1 MQRLRYSRYFKAF
14 VILLDMILVSSV
26 FVIYYW
32 RNFEVKYDSETLEQ
46 NILSILLLCF
56 FWILLSGRTR
66 LYHIPRN
73 VTYTIYLERIL
84 IHVFFF
90 FIGVIMLGKVSNNDF
105 LKTERFYLAGI
116 LLLVVIPIKTFIYF
130 LLKYI
135 RSIGKNHRNVMF
147 IGESASSNILSD
159 IINQRKDY
167 GYRIYDYKENDYDL
181 PKIIEFWKENG
192 IHTIFLPSEHSL
204 EKTFEDDLFRQ
215 AELNK
220 VKISLVPNI
229 IQNQFFEYEFNYI
242 ETVPILSQAK
252 YPLDFFTNSSIK
264 RLFDIIFSTIILVFV
279 CSWLFPIIILL
290 IKLDGSKGSP
300 FFIQKRY
307 GFHDEVFD
315 CLKFRT
321 MKINEKS
328 SEKTTDYNDERI
340 TKIGKFLRKTSL
352 DEMPQFMNVLKGNMS
367 VVGPRPHMLLVDDF
381 YKPKIS
387 RYSLRSMV
395 KPGITGLA
403 QVSGLRG
410 DEGDMNI
417 GMKKRVLADSFY
429 VRNWSFSMDIV
440 IILKTVFLIVVGD
453 KKAR

>member
-1 MQRLRYSRYFKAF
+1 MQRLRYSRYFKTF
-14 VILLDMILVSSV
+14 VILLDMILVAAV
-26 FVIYYW
+26 FCLYYF

-46 NILSILLLCF
+46 NLLSILLLCF

-73 VTYTIYLERIL
+73 VTYTIFLERIL

-90 FIGVIMLGKVSNNDF
+90 FIGVIMLAKVSTNDF

-116 LLLVVIPIKTFIYF
+116 LLLVVIPIKSFIYF

-135 RSIGKNHRNVMF
+135 RSIGINHRNVMF
-147 IGESASSNILSD
+147 IGESASSGILKD

-167 GYRIYDYKENDYDL
+167 GYRIYDYPANDYDL
-181 PKIIEFWKENG
+181 TNIIKFWKDNG
-192 IHTIFLPSEHSL
+192 IHTIFLPSEHCM
-204 EKTFEDDLFRQ
+204 EKTFENELFHQ

-252 YPLDFFTNSSIK
+252 YPLDFFTNLTIK
-264 RLFDIIFSTIILVFV
+264 RGFDILFSMFILIGI

-290 IKLDGSKGSP
+290 LKLDDPKGRI
-300 FFIQKRY
+300 FFVQKRY
-307 GFHDEVFD
+307 GFHDEVFN

-321 MKINEKS
+321 MKS
-328 SEKTTDYNDERI
+328 DTDAAEKTTDIDDARI
-340 TKIGKFLRKTSL
+340 TAIGKFLRKTSM
-352 DEMPQFMNVLKGNMS
+352 DELPQFINVLKGDMT

-381 YKPKIS
+381 YKPRIS

-410 DEGDMNI
+410 DEGDMNL
-417 GMKKRVLADSFY
+417 GMKKRILADSFY
-429 VRNWSFSMDIV
+429 VKNWSFSMDIV
-440 IILKTVFLIVVGD
+440 IILKTIFLIIVGD
-453 KKAR
+453 KNAR

>member
-1 MQRLRYSRYFKAF
+1 MQRLRYSRYFKTF
-14 VILLDMILVSSV
+14 VILLDMILVAAV
-26 FVIYYW
+26 FCFHYF
-32 RNFEVKYDSETLEQ
+32 RNFEVKYDSETMEQ
-46 NILSILLLCF
+46 NLLSIVLLCF
-56 FWILLSGRTR
+56 FWLLLSGRTK

-73 VTYTIYLERIL
+73 VTYTIFLERIL

-90 FIGVIMLGKVSNNDF
+90 FLGVVLMGKVSNNDF

-116 LLLVVIPIKTFIYF
+116 LLLLVIPIKSFIF
-130 LLKYI
+130 FFLKYL
-135 RSIGKNHRNVMF
+135 RSKGINHRNIMF
-147 IGESASSNILSD
+147 IGESASSDILRD
-159 IINQRKDY
+159 IIRQRKDY
-167 GYRIYDYKENDYDL
+167 GFKIYDYSSDYTDFA
-181 PKIIEFWKENG
+181 KIIKFWKDNG
-192 IHTIFLPSEHSL
+192 IHTIFLPSEHCL
-204 EKTFEDDLFRQ
+204 EKSFENILFKQ

-220 VKISLVPNI
+220 VRISLVPNI
-229 IQNQFFEYEFNYI
+229 IQNDFFEYEFNYI

-252 YPLDFFTNSSIK
+252 YPLDFFTNLTTK
-264 RLFDIIFSTIILVFV
+264 RIFDIAFSTVVLVGI

-290 IKLDGSKGSP
+290 IKLNDARGAV

-307 GFHDEVFD
+307 GYHDEVFN

-321 MKINEKS
+321 MK
-328 SEKTTDYNDERI
+328 SENNKFDKTTAVDDDRI

-352 DEMPQFMNVLKGNMS
+352 DELPQFINVLMGTMS
-367 VVGPRPHMLLVDDF
+367 IVGPRPHMLLVDDF

-417 GMKKRVLADSFY
+417 GMKKRILADSFY

-440 IILKTVFLIVVGD
+440 IILKTVFLLIVGD
-453 KKAR
+453 KNAR

>member
-1 MQRLRYSRYFKAF
+1 MQRLRYSRYFKTF
-14 VILLDMILVSSV
+14 VILLDMILVSMV
-26 FVIYYW
+26 FCFYYF

-46 NILSILLLCF
+46 NLLSILLLCF

-90 FIGVIMLGKVSNNDF
+90 FIGVILLAKVSNNDF

-116 LLLVVIPIKTFIYF
+116 LLLVVIPIKSFIYF

-135 RSIGKNHRNVMF
+135 RSIGINHRNIMF
-147 IGESASSNILSD
+147 IGENASSDILAEL
-159 IINQRKDY
+159 INQRKDY
-167 GYRIYDYKENDYDL
+167 GYKVYDYPSEHYNIND
-181 PKIIEFWKENG
+181 IVMFWKDHG
-192 IHTIFLPSEHSL
+192 IHTIFLPSEHCL
-204 EKTFEDDLFRQ
+204 EKSFENALFRQ

-229 IQNQFFEYEFNYI
+229 IQNDFFEYEFSYI
-242 ETVPILSQAK
+242 ETIPILSQAK
-252 YPLDFFTNSSIK
+252 YPLDFFTNLTIK
-264 RLFDIIFSTIILVFV
+264 RIFDLLFSVIVLIGI
-279 CSWLFPIIILL
+279 CSWLFPVIMLL
-290 IKLDGSKGSP
+290 IKLDDAKGSV

-307 GFHDEVFD
+307 GYHDEVFD

-321 MKINEKS
+321 MKS
-328 SEKTTDYNDERI
+328 SGNASDKTTDANDDRI
-340 TKIGKFLRKTSL
+340 TKIGKFLRKTSM
-352 DEMPQFMNVLKGNMS
+352 DELPQFINVLMGDMT

-410 DEGDMNI
+410 DEGDMDI
-417 GMKKRVLADSFY
+417 GMKKRILADSFY
-429 VRNWSFSMDIV
+429 VKNWSFSMDIV
-440 IILKTVFLIVVGD
+440 IILKTIFLIIVGD
-453 KKAR
+453 KNAR

>member
-1 MQRLRYSRYFKAF
+1 MQRLRYSRYFKTF

-32 RNFEVKYDSETLEQ
+32 RNFEVKYDSETMEQ
-46 NILSILLLCF
+46 NLLSIILLCF
-56 FWILLSGRTR
+56 FWLLLSGRTR

-73 VTYTIYLERIL
+73 VTYTIFLERIL

-90 FIGVIMLGKVSNNDF
+90 FLGVVMLGKVSMNDF

-116 LLLVVIPIKTFIYF
+116 LLLVVIPIKSFIFF
-130 LLKYI
+130 LLKYL
-135 RSIGKNHRNVMF
+135 RSKGINHRNIMF
-147 IGESASSNILSD
+147 IGESASSDILRD
-159 IINQRKDY
+159 IIRQRKDY
-167 GYRIYDYKENDYDL
+167 GFKIYDYNDN
-181 PKIIEFWKENG
+181 PSQIEHLIKFWKDHG
-192 IHTIFLPSEHSL
+192 IHTIFLPSEYCL
-204 EKTFEDDLFRQ
+204 EKSFENMLFKQ

-229 IQNQFFEYEFNYI
+229 IQNDFFEYEFNYI

-252 YPLDFFTNSSIK
+252 YPLDFFTNLTIK
-264 RLFDIIFSTIILVFV
+264 RLFDLIFAIIVLVGI

-290 IKLDGSKGSP
+290 IKLNESKGP
-300 FFIQKRY
+300 IFFVQKRY
-307 GFHDEVFD
+307 GYHDEVFD

-321 MKINEKS
+321 MKSENNKS
-328 SEKTTDYNDERI
+328 DKTTSVDDDRI
-340 TKIGKFLRKTSL
+340 TSIGKFLRKTSL
-352 DEMPQFMNVLKGNMS
+352 DELPQFINVLIGNMS
-367 VVGPRPHMLLVDDF
+367 IVGPRPHMLLVDDF

-417 GMKKRVLADSFY
+417 GMKKRILADSFY
-429 VRNWSFSMDIV
+429 VKNWSFSMDIV
-440 IILKTVFLIVVGD
+440 IILKTVLLLIIGD
-453 KKAR
+453 KNAR

>member
-1 MQRLRYSRYFKAF
+1 MQRLRYSRYFKTF
-14 VILLDMILVSSV
+14 VILLDMILVAAV
-26 FVIYYW
+26 FCFYYF

-46 NILSILLLCF
+46 NLLSILLLCF
-56 FWILLSGRTR
+56 FWLLLSGRTR

-73 VTYTIYLERIL
+73 VTYTIFLERIF

-90 FIGVIMLGKVSNNDF
+90 FLGVVLLAKVSNNDF

-116 LLLVVIPIKTFIYF
+116 LLLVVIPIKSFIYF

-135 RSIGKNHRNVMF
+135 RSIGINHRNVMF
-147 IGESASSNILSD
+147 MGENASSDILEE
-159 IINQRKDY
+159 IIHQRKDY
-167 GYRIYDYKENDYDL
+167 GYRIYDYPENDYDIT
-181 PKIIEFWKENG
+181 KIINFWKDNG
-192 IHTIFLPSEHSL
+192 IHTIFLPSEHCL
-204 EKTFEDDLFRQ
+204 EKSFENELFHQ
-215 AELNK
+215 AEINK

-229 IQNQFFEYEFNYI
+229 IQNDFFEYEFNYI

-252 YPLDFFTNSSIK
+252 YPLDFFTNLTIK
-264 RLFDIIFSTIILVFV
+264 RLFDILFSLIILLGI

-290 IKLDGSKGSP
+290 IKLDNAKGSI

-307 GFHDEVFD
+307 GYHDEVFD

-321 MKINEKS
+321 MKSNGNL
-328 SEKTTDYNDERI
+328 SEKTTDINDDRI
-340 TKIGKFLRKTSL
+340 TPIGKFLRKTSL
-352 DEMPQFMNVLKGNMS
+352 DELPQFINVLLGDMT

-381 YKPKIS
+381 YKPKIR

-417 GMKKRVLADSFY
+417 GMKKRILADSFY
-429 VRNWSFSMDIV
+429 VKNWSFSMDIV
-440 IILKTVFLIVVGD
+440 IILKTIFLIIVGD
-453 KKAR
+453 KNAR

>member
-32 RNFEVKYDSETLEQ
+32 RNFEVKYDSDSLEQ
-46 NILSILLLCF
+46 NILSILVLCF
-56 FWILLSGRTR
+56 FWLLLSGRTR

-73 VTYTIYLERIL
+73 VTYTIYLERIFV
-84 IHVFFF
+84 HVFFF
-90 FIGVIMLGKVSNNDF
+90 FIGVVMLGKVSQNDF

-116 LLLVVIPIKTFIYF
+116 LLLVVIPIKSFIYF

-135 RSIGKNHRNVMF
+135 RSKGINHRNVMF
-147 IGESASSNILSD
+147 IEEGTSSNVLRD

-167 GYRIYDYKENDYDL
+167 GYRIYDYPQGNYDL
-181 PKIIEFWKENG
+181 SNMVEFWKDNG
-192 IHTIFLPSEHSL
+192 IHTIFLPSEHCL
-204 EKTFEDDLFRQ
+204 DKQFENDLFRQ

-242 ETVPILSQAK
+242 ETVPVLSQAK
-252 YPLDFFTNSSIK
+252 YPLDFFTNASVK
-264 RLFDIIFSTIILVFV
+264 RLFDILFSSIVLIGI
-279 CSWLFPIIILL
+279 CSWLFPLIILL
-290 IKLDGSKGSP
+290 IKMDGSKGSA

-307 GFHDEVFD
+307 GYHDEVFN

-321 MKINEKS
+321 MR
-328 SEKTTDYNDERI
+328 SEDNKAQSTTAVDDKRI
-340 TKIGKFLRKTSL
+340 TKVGKFLRKTSL
-352 DEMPQFMNVLKGNMS
+352 DEMPQFINVLMGDMT

-417 GMKKRVLADSFY
+417 GMKKRILADSFY

-440 IILKTVFLIVVGD
+440 IILKTMFLVIIGD
-453 KKAR
+453 KNAR

>member
-1 MQRLRYSRYFKAF
+1 MQRLRYSRYFKIF

-32 RNFEVKYDSETLEQ
+32 RNFEVKYDTESLEQ
-46 NILSILLLCF
+46 NILSVLLLCF
-56 FWILLSGRTR
+56 FWLLLSGRTR

-90 FIGVIMLGKVSNNDF
+90 FIGVVMLGKVSNNDF

-130 LLKYI
+130 LLKYL
-135 RSIGKNHRNVMF
+135 RSIGINHRNVMF
-147 IGESASSNILSD
+147 IGESVSSGVLKG

-167 GYRIYDYKENDYDL
+167 GYKIYDYPADNYNISTIVK
-181 PKIIEFWKENG
+181 FWKDEG
-192 IHTIFLPSEHSL
+192 IHSLFLPSEHFL
-204 EKTFEDDLFRQ
+204 EKDFENELFHQ

-229 IQNQFFEYEFNYI
+229 IQNHFFEYEFNYI

-252 YPLDFFTNSSIK
+252 YPLDFFTNVTIK
-264 RLFDIIFSTIILVFV
+264 RVFDILFSSVILIGI

-290 IKLDGSKGSP
+290 IKLNDSKGAV

-307 GFHDEVFD
+307 GYHDEVFN

-321 MKINEKS
+321 MKSNDS
-328 SEKTTDYNDERI
+328 VSEKTTDVDDIRI
-340 TKIGKFLRKTSL
+340 TTIGKILRKTSM
-352 DEMPQFMNVLKGNMS
+352 DELPQFINVLKGNMS

-417 GMKKRVLADSFY
+417 GMKKRILADSFY

-440 IILKTVFLIVVGD
+440 IIIKTVFLIIIGD
-453 KKAR
+453 KNAR

>member
-1 MQRLRYSRYFKAF
+1 MQRLRYSRYFKTF

-26 FVIYYW
+26 FMIFYL
-32 RNFEVKYDSETLEQ
+32 RNFEVKYDSESVEQ
-46 NILSILLLCF
+46 NVLSILLLCF
-56 FWILLSGRTR
+56 LWLLLSGRTR

-90 FIGVIMLGKVSNNDF
+90 FLGVVLLGKVSINDF

-116 LLLVVIPIKTFIYF
+116 LMLVVIPIKSIIFF

-135 RSIGKNHRNVMF
+135 RSKGINHRNVMF
-147 IGESASSNILSD
+147 IEEGVSSNILRD

-167 GYRIYDYKENDYDL
+167 GYKIYDYPQVNYDL
-181 PKIIEFWKENG
+181 SNLIDFWKDNG
-192 IHTIFLPSEHSL
+192 IHTIFLPSEHRL
-204 EKTFEDDLFRQ
+204 EKKFENDLFCQ

-229 IQNQFFEYEFNYI
+229 IQNEFFEYEFNYI
-242 ETVPILSQAK
+242 ETVPVLSQAK
-252 YPLDFFTNSSIK
+252 YPLDFFTNAAIK
-264 RLFDIIFSTIILVFV
+264 RLFDLVFSLIVLIGV

-290 IKLDGSKGSP
+290 IKIDGSKGSV

-307 GFHDEVFD
+307 GYHDEVFD

-321 MKINEKS
+321 MR
-328 SEKTTDYNDERI
+328 SENNASNCTTAVNDDRI

-352 DEMPQFMNVLKGNMS
+352 DEMPQFINVLRGEMT

-381 YKPKIS
+381 YKPRIS
-387 RYSLRSMV
+387 RYSVRSMV

-410 DEGDMNI
+410 DEGDMKI
-417 GMKKRVLADSFY
+417 GMKKRILADSFY
-429 VRNWSFSMDIV
+429 VKNWSFSMDIV
-440 IILKTVFLIVVGD
+440 IILKTVFLILTGD

>member
-1 MQRLRYSRYFKAF
+1 MQRLRYSRYFKTF

-26 FVIYYW
+26 FMIFYL
-32 RNFEVKYDSETLEQ
+32 RNFEVKYDSESVEQ
-46 NILSILLLCF
+46 NVLSILLLCF
-56 FWILLSGRTR
+56 LWLLLSGRTR

-90 FIGVIMLGKVSNNDF
+90 FLGVVLLGKVSINDF

-116 LLLVVIPIKTFIYF
+116 LMLVVIPIKSIIFF

-135 RSIGKNHRNVMF
+135 RSKGINHRNVMF
-147 IGESASSNILSD
+147 IEEGVSSNILRD

-167 GYRIYDYKENDYDL
+167 GYKIYDYPQGNYDL
-181 PKIIEFWKENG
+181 SNLIDFWKDNG
-192 IHTIFLPSEHSL
+192 IHTIFLPSEHRL
-204 EKTFEDDLFRQ
+204 EKKFENDLFCQ

-229 IQNQFFEYEFNYI
+229 IQNEFFEYEFNYI
-242 ETVPILSQAK
+242 ETVPVLSQAK
-252 YPLDFFTNSSIK
+252 YPLDFFTNAAIK
-264 RLFDIIFSTIILVFV
+264 RLFDLVFSLIV
-279 CSWLFPIIILL
+279 LIGICSWLFPIIILL
-290 IKLDGSKGSP
+290 IKIDGSKGSV

-307 GFHDEVFD
+307 GYHDEVFD

-321 MKINEKS
+321 MR
-328 SEKTTDYNDERI
+328 SENNASNCTTAVNDDRI

-352 DEMPQFMNVLKGNMS
+352 DEMPQFINVLSGEMTI
-367 VVGPRPHMLLVDDF
+367 VGPRPHMLLVDDF
-381 YKPKIS
+381 YKPRIS
-387 RYSLRSMV
+387 RYSVRSMV

-410 DEGDMNI
+410 DEGDMKI
-417 GMKKRVLADSFY
+417 GMKKRILADSFY
-429 VRNWSFSMDIV
+429 VKNWSFSMDIV
-440 IILKTVFLIVVGD
+440 IILKTVFLILTGD

>member
-1 MQRLRYSRYFKAF
+1 MQRLRYSRYFKTF
-14 VILLDMILVSSV
+14 VILLDMILVS
-26 FVIYYW
+26 VIFCFYYFK
-32 RNFEVKYDSETLEQ
+32 NFEVKYDSETLEQ
-46 NILSILLLCF
+46 NILSVLLLCF

-90 FIGVIMLGKVSNNDF
+90 FIGVILLAKVSNNDF

-135 RSIGKNHRNVMF
+135 RSIGINHRNVMF
-147 IGESASSNILSD
+147 LGENASSDILEE
-159 IINQRKDY
+159 IIHQRKDY
-167 GYRIYDYKENDYDL
+167 GYKIYDYPPDHYDIDGIV
-181 PKIIEFWKENG
+181 KFWKDHG
-192 IHTIFLPSEHSL
+192 IHTIFLPSEHCL
-204 EKTFEDDLFRQ
+204 EKSFEDALFRQ
-215 AELNK
+215 AEINK

-229 IQNQFFEYEFNYI
+229 IQNDFFEYEFSYI
-242 ETVPILSQAK
+242 ETVPILSQSK
-252 YPLDFFTNSSIK
+252 YPLDFFTNLTIK
-264 RLFDIIFSTIILVFV
+264 RIFDLLFSIIVLVGI
-279 CSWLFPIIILL
+279 CSWLFPIIMLL
-290 IKLDGSKGSP
+290 IKLDDAKGSV
-300 FFIQKRY
+300 FFLQKRY
-307 GFHDEVFD
+307 GFHDEVFN
-315 CLKFRT
+315 CIKFRT
-321 MKINEKS
+321 MRSNDNK
-328 SEKTTDYNDERI
+328 SEKTTDANDVRI
-340 TKIGKFLRKTSL
+340 TAIGKFLRKTSM
-352 DEMPQFMNVLKGNMS
+352 DELPQFINVLVGDMT

-417 GMKKRVLADSFY
+417 GMKKRILADSFY
-429 VRNWSFSMDIV
+429 VKNWSFSMDIV
-440 IILKTVFLIVVGD
+440 IILKTIFLIIVGD
-453 KKAR
+453 KNAR

>member
-1 MQRLRYSRYFKAF
+1 MQKLRYSRYFKTF
-14 VILLDMILVSSV
+14 VILLDMILVAAV
-26 FVIYYW
+26 FCFYYF

-46 NILSILLLCF
+46 NLLSILLLCF

-73 VTYTIYLERIL
+73 VTYTIFLERIL

-90 FIGVIMLGKVSNNDF
+90 FIGVILLAKVSANDF

-116 LLLVVIPIKTFIYF
+116 LLLVVIPIKSIIYF
-130 LLKYI
+130 LLKYL
-135 RSIGKNHRNVMF
+135 RSIGINQRNVMF
-147 IGESASSNILSD
+147 IGEGASSNILEE
-159 IINQRKDY
+159 IIHQRKDY
-167 GYRIYDYKENDYDL
+167 GYRIYEYPSDNYEID
-181 PKIIEFWKENG
+181 KIIEFWKYHG
-192 IHTIFLPSEHSL
+192 IHTIFLPSENCLDKS
-204 EKTFEDDLFRQ
+204 FENELFRQ
-215 AELNK
+215 AEVNK

-229 IQNQFFEYEFNYI
+229 IQNHFFEYEFNYI

-252 YPLDFFTNSSIK
+252 YPLDFFTNVTIK
-264 RLFDIIFSTIILVFV
+264 RLFDIVFSLFILILI

-290 IKLDGSKGSP
+290 IKLDDAKGSI

-307 GFHDEVFD
+307 GYHDEVFD

-321 MKINEKS
+321 MKTNNNS
-328 SEKTTDYNDERI
+328 TEKTTDINDDRI
-340 TKIGKFLRKTSL
+340 TRIGKFLRKTSI
-352 DEMPQFMNVLKGNMS
+352 DELPQFINVIMGDMT

-410 DEGDMNI
+410 DEGDMNV
-417 GMKKRVLADSFY
+417 GMKKRILADSFY

-440 IILKTVFLIVVGD
+440 IIFKTIFLLIIGD
-453 KKAR
+453 KNAR

>member
-1 MQRLRYSRYFKAF
+1 
-14 VILLDMILVSSV
+14 MILVAAV
-26 FVIYYW
+26 FCFYYF

-46 NILSILLLCF
+46 NLLSILLLCF
-56 FWILLSGRTR
+56 FWLLLSGRTR

-73 VTYTIYLERIL
+73 VTYTIFLERIF

-90 FIGVIMLGKVSNNDF
+90 FLGVVLLAKVSNNDF

-116 LLLVVIPIKTFIYF
+116 LLLVVIPIKSFIYF

-135 RSIGKNHRNVMF
+135 RSIGINHRNVMF
-147 IGESASSNILSD
+147 MGENASSDILEE
-159 IINQRKDY
+159 IIHQRKDY
-167 GYRIYDYKENDYDL
+167 GYRIYDYPENDYDIT
-181 PKIIEFWKENG
+181 KIINFWKDNG
-192 IHTIFLPSEHSL
+192 IHTIFLPSEHCL
-204 EKTFEDDLFRQ
+204 EKSFENELFHQ
-215 AELNK
+215 AEINK

-229 IQNQFFEYEFNYI
+229 IQNDFFEYEFNYI

-252 YPLDFFTNSSIK
+252 YPLDFFTNLTIK
-264 RLFDIIFSTIILVFV
+264 RLFDILFSLIILLGI

-290 IKLDGSKGSP
+290 IKLDNAKGSI

-307 GFHDEVFD
+307 GYHDEVFD

-321 MKINEKS
+321 MKSNGNL
-328 SEKTTDYNDERI
+328 SEKTTDINDDRI
-340 TKIGKFLRKTSL
+340 TPIGKFLRKTSL
-352 DEMPQFMNVLKGNMS
+352 DELPQFINVLLGDMT

-381 YKPKIS
+381 YKPKIR

-417 GMKKRVLADSFY
+417 GMKKRILADSFY
-429 VRNWSFSMDIV
+429 VKNWSFSMDIV
-440 IILKTVFLIVVGD
+440 IILKTIFLIIVGD
-453 KKAR
+453 KNAR

>member
-1 MQRLRYSRYFKAF
+1 MQRLRYSRYFKTF

-32 RNFEVKYDSETLEQ
+32 RNFEVKYDSDTLEQ
-46 NILSILLLCF
+46 NLFSILLLCF
-56 FWILLSGRTR
+56 FWLLLSGRTR

-90 FIGVIMLGKVSNNDF
+90 FLGVVMLGKVSLNDF

-116 LLLVVIPIKTFIYF
+116 LLLIVLPIKSFIF
-130 LLKYI
+130 FFLKYL
-135 RSIGKNHRNVMF
+135 RSKGVNHRNVMF
-147 IGESASSNILSD
+147 IGDSPSSD
-159 IINQRKDY
+159 ILQDIIKHRKDF
-167 GYRIYDYKENDYDL
+167 GYKIFEYNDYS
-181 PKIIEFWKENG
+181 IEMTGLVKFWKDNG
-192 IHTIFLPSEHSL
+192 IHTIFLPSEHCLDKS
-204 EKTFEDDLFRQ
+204 FENLLFKQ
-215 AELNK
+215 AELNQ

-229 IQNQFFEYEFNYI
+229 IQNNFFEYEFNYL

-252 YPLDFFTNSSIK
+252 YPLDFFTNVTLKRTYDITFSIVV
-264 RLFDIIFSTIILVFV
+264 LAGI

-290 IKLDGSKGSP
+290 IKLNDPKGSI

-307 GFHDEVFD
+307 GYHDEVFD
-315 CLKFRT
+315 CFKFRT
-321 MKINEKS
+321 MKSENNR
-328 SEKTTDYNDERI
+328 SEKTTDVDDDRI
-340 TKIGKFLRKTSL
+340 TSIGKFLRKTSL
-352 DEMPQFMNVLKGNMS
+352 DELPQFFNVLIGNMS
-367 VVGPRPHMLLVDDF
+367 IVGPRPHMLLVDDF

-417 GMKKRVLADSFY
+417 GMKKRILADSFY
-429 VRNWSFSMDIV
+429 VKNWSFSMDIV
-440 IILKTVFLIVVGD
+440 ITLKTVFLLIVGD
-453 KKAR
+453 KNAR

>member
-1 MQRLRYSRYFKAF
+1 MQRLRYSRYFKTF
-14 VILLDMILVSSV
+14 VILLDMILVAAV
-26 FVIYYW
+26 FYLYYF

-46 NILSILLLCF
+46 NLLSILLLCF
-56 FWILLSGRTR
+56 FWLLLSGRTR

-73 VTYTIYLERIL
+73 VTYTIFLERIF

-90 FIGVIMLGKVSNNDF
+90 FIGVVLLAKVSNNDF

-116 LLLVVIPIKTFIYF
+116 LLLVVIPIKSFIYF

-135 RSIGKNHRNVMF
+135 RSIGINHRNIMF
-147 IGESASSNILSD
+147 IGESPSSDILEE

-167 GYRIYDYKENDYDL
+167 GYRIYNYPSEDYNIQNLIK
-181 PKIIEFWKENG
+181 FWKDNG
-192 IHTIFLPSEHSL
+192 IHTIFLPSEHCLQKS
-204 EKTFEDDLFRQ
+204 FENELFHQ
-215 AELNK
+215 AEINK
-220 VKISLVPNI
+220 VRISLVPNI
-229 IQNQFFEYEFNYI
+229 IQNDFFEYEFNYI

-252 YPLDFFTNSSIK
+252 YPLDFFTNLTVK
-264 RLFDIIFSTIILVFV
+264 RVFDIVFSAAVLLGI

-290 IKLDGSKGSP
+290 IKLDDAKGSV

-307 GFHDEVFD
+307 GFHDQVFG

-321 MKINEKS
+321 MKTENNS
-328 SEKTTDYNDERI
+328 SDKTTSANDDRI
-340 TKIGKFLRKTSL
+340 TTIGKFLRKTSL
-352 DEMPQFMNVLKGNMS
+352 DELPQFVNVLLGSMS

-410 DEGDMNI
+410 DEGDMNV
-417 GMKKRVLADSFY
+417 GMKKRILADSFY
-429 VRNWSFSMDIV
+429 VKNWSFSMDIV
-440 IILKTVFLIVVGD
+440 IILKTIFLIIVGD
-453 KKAR
+453 KNAR

>member
-14 VILLDMILVSSV
+14 VILLDMILVASV
-26 FVIYYW
+26 FVAYYW
-32 RNFEVKYDSETLEQ
+32 RNFEVKYDSETMEQ
-46 NILSILLLCF
+46 NVLSILLLCL

-73 VTYTIYLERIL
+73 VTYTIYLERIIL
-84 IHVFFF
+84 HVFFF
-90 FIGVIMLGKVSNNDF
+90 FMGVLLLGKVSNNDF
-105 LKTERFYLAGI
+105 LKTERFYLAII
-116 LLLVVIPIKTFIYF
+116 LLCIVLPIKTIIYF
-130 LLKYI
+130 VLKYI

-147 IGESASSNILSD
+147 LGENASTTVLKNILEE
-159 IINQRKDY
+159 RKDF
-167 GYRIYDYKENDYDL
+167 GYKTFSYKGNYDFHSIVD
-181 PKIIEFWKENG
+181 FWKKNG
-192 IHTIFLPSEHSL
+192 IHTLFLPSENSFN
-204 EKTFEDDLFRQ
+204 KDFEDQLFRQ

-220 VKISLVPNI
+220 VKISLVPNM
-229 IQNQFFEYEFNYI
+229 IQNHFFEYEFSYI
-242 ETVPILSQAK
+242 ETVPVLEQAR
-252 YPLDFFTNSSIK
+252 YPLDIFSNATIK
-264 RLFDIIFSTIILVFV
+264 RSFDIVFSVLILIGI
-279 CSWLFPIIILL
+279 CSWLFPVIILL

-321 MKINEKS
+321 MKVNEHS
-328 SEKTTDYNDERI
+328 AAKTTDADDVRI

-352 DEMPQFMNVLKGNMS
+352 DEMPQFINVFLGKMS
-367 VVGPRPHMLLVDDF
+367 VVGPRPHMLLVDDY

-410 DEGDMNI
+410 DEGDMNL
-417 GMKKRVLADSFY
+417 GMKKRILADSFY

-440 IILKTVFLIVVGD
+440 IILKTVFLVIVGD

>member
-264 RLFDIIFSTIILVFV
+264 RLFDIIFSTFILVFV

>member
-1 MQRLRYSRYFKAF
+1 MQRLRYSRYFKVF

-32 RNFEVKYDSETLEQ
+32 RNFEVKYDSDSLEQ

-56 FWILLSGRTR
+56 FWLLLSGRTR

-90 FIGVIMLGKVSNNDF
+90 FIGVVMLGKVSQNDF

-147 IGESASSNILSD
+147 IGESASSTVLSD

-167 GYRIYDYKENDYDL
+167 GYRIYDYPKDNYDL
-181 PKIIEFWKENG
+181 SKIIEFWKNNG
-192 IHTIFLPSEHSL
+192 IHTIFIPSEHSL
-204 EKTFEDDLFRQ
+204 EKRFEDDLFRQ

-242 ETVPILSQAK
+242 ETVPVLSQAK
-252 YPLDFFTNSSIK
+252 YPLDFFTNVTIK
-264 RLFDIIFSTIILVFV
+264 RLFDILFSVIILVGI
-279 CSWLFPIIILL
+279 CSWLFPLIALL
-290 IKLDGSKGSP
+290 IKLDGSKGP
-300 FFIQKRY
+300 VFFVQKRY
-307 GFHDEVFD
+307 GYHDEVFD

-321 MKINEKS
+321 MKVNNQS
-328 SEKTTDYNDERI
+328 AAKTTDCDDVRI
-340 TKIGKFLRKTSL
+340 TKVGKFLRKTSL
-352 DEMPQFMNVLKGNMS
+352 DEMPQFINVLKGNMS
-367 VVGPRPHMLLVDDF
+367 IVGPRPHMLLVDDF

-410 DEGDMNI
+410 DEGDMNL
-417 GMKKRVLADSFY
+417 GMKKRILADSFY

-440 IILKTVFLIVVGD
+440 IILKTIFLVIVGD
-453 KKAR
+453 KNAR

>member
-1 MQRLRYSRYFKAF
+1 MQRLRYSRYFKTF
-14 VILLDMILVSSV
+14 VILLDMILVAAV
-26 FVIYYW
+26 FCFYYF

-46 NILSILLLCF
+46 NLLSILLLCF
-56 FWILLSGRTR
+56 FWLLLSGRTR

-73 VTYTIYLERIL
+73 VTYTIFLERIF

-90 FIGVIMLGKVSNNDF
+90 FIGVVMLGKVSNNDF

-116 LLLVVIPIKTFIYF
+116 LLLVVIPIKSFIYF
-130 LLKYI
+130 ILKYL
-135 RSIGKNHRNVMF
+135 RSIGINHRNVMF
-147 IGESASSNILSD
+147 IGESASSDILID

-167 GYRIYDYKENDYDL
+167 GYKIYNFSEDL
-181 PKIIEFWKENG
+181 NIPNIVKFWKDNG
-192 IHTIFLPSEHSL
+192 IHTIFLPSGHLL
-204 EKTFEDDLFRQ
+204 EKDFENALFRQ
-215 AELNK
+215 AEINK
-220 VKISLVPNI
+220 VRISLVPNI
-229 IQNQFFEYEFNYI
+229 IQNDFFEYEFSYI

-252 YPLDFFTNSSIK
+252 YPLDFFTNLTIK
-264 RLFDIIFSTIILVFV
+264 RLFDIVFSLIVLIGI

-290 IKLDGSKGSP
+290 IKMNDPKGSV

-307 GFHDEVFD
+307 GYHDEVFN

-321 MKINEKS
+321 MKTNSGS
-328 SEKTTDYNDERI
+328 SERTTDVDDERI
-340 TKIGKFLRKTSL
+340 TKIGKFLRKTSM
-352 DEMPQFMNVLKGNMS
+352 DELPQFINVLLGDMTI
-367 VVGPRPHMLLVDDF
+367 VGPRPHMLLVDDF

-417 GMKKRVLADSFY
+417 GMKKRILADSFY

-440 IILKTVFLIVVGD
+440 IILKTIFLIIVGD
-453 KKAR
+453 KNAR

>member
-1 MQRLRYSRYFKAF
+1 MQRLRYSRYFKSF
-14 VILLDMILVSSV
+14 VILLDMILVASV
-26 FVIYYW
+26 FVSYYR
-32 RNFEVKYDSETLEQ
+32 RNFEIKYDSESLEQ
-46 NILSILLLCF
+46 NILSVLLLCF
-56 FWILLSGRTR
+56 FWLLLSARTR

-73 VTYTIYLERIL
+73 ITYTIYLERII

-90 FIGVIMLGKVSNNDF
+90 FIGVVLLGKVSNNDF
-105 LKTERFYLAGI
+105 LKTERFYLAII
-116 LLLVVIPIKTFIYF
+116 LALIVIPIKTLIFF

-147 IGESASSNILSD
+147 IAETASTNVLRD
-159 IINQRKDY
+159 IISERKDF
-167 GYRIYDYKENDYDL
+167 GFRIYDYSGNINLEYIAK
-181 PKIIEFWKENG
+181 FWKDNG
-192 IHTIFLPSEHSL
+192 IHTVFIPSEHTL
-204 EKTFEDDLFRQ
+204 EKGFEEALFHH

-220 VKISLVPNI
+220 VKISLVPNTV
-229 IQNQFFEYEFNYI
+229 QNDFFEFEYNYI
-242 ETVPILSQAK
+242 GTAPVLTQTK
-252 YPLDFFTNSSIK
+252 YPLDIFTNFVVK
-264 RLFDIIFSTIILVFV
+264 RLFDIVFSLLVLICI

-300 FFIQKRY
+300 FFIQERY
-307 GFHDEVFD
+307 GYHDKVFK

-321 MKINEKS
+321 MKVNILS
-328 SEKTTDYNDERI
+328 SKKTTDPNDPRI
-340 TKIGKFLRKTSL
+340 TEIGKFLRKTSL
-352 DEMPQFMNVLKGNMS
+352 DEMPQFINVLLGNMS

-410 DEGDMNI
+410 DKGDMNI
-417 GMKKRVLADSFY
+417 GMKKRILADSFY

-440 IILKTVFLIVVGD
+440 IIFKTIFLIIIGD
-453 KKAR
+453 KKAH

>member
-1 MQRLRYSRYFKAF
+1 MQQLRYSRYFKTF
-14 VILLDMILVSSV
+14 VILLDMILVAAV
-26 FVIYYW
+26 FCFYYF
-32 RNFEVKYDSETLEQ
+32 RNFEVKYDSESLEQ
-46 NILSILLLCF
+46 NLQSILLLCF
-56 FWILLSGRTR
+56 FWILLSGRTK
-66 LYHIPRN
+66 LYHITRN

-116 LLLVVIPIKTFIYF
+116 LLLVVIPIKSFIYF

-135 RSIGKNHRNVMF
+135 RSIGINHRNVMF
-147 IGESASSNILSD
+147 IGESASSVVLKG

-167 GYRIYDYKENDYDL
+167 GYRIYDYPVDNYDIS
-181 PKIIEFWKENG
+181 KIIKFWKDEG
-192 IHTIFLPSEHSL
+192 IHTIFLPSEHCL
-204 EKTFEDDLFRQ
+204 EKTFEDELFHQ
-215 AELNK
+215 AELNQ

-229 IQNQFFEYEFNYI
+229 IQNHFFEYEFNYI

-252 YPLDFFTNSSIK
+252 YPLDFFTNITIK
-264 RLFDIIFSTIILVFV
+264 RVFDIIFSFTVLVAV

-290 IKLDGSKGSP
+290 IKLNDRKGSA

-307 GFHDEVFD
+307 GYHDEVFD

-321 MKINEKS
+321 MKTDDKS
-328 SEKTTDYNDERI
+328 SERTTDIDDVRI
-340 TKIGKFLRKTSL
+340 TNVGKFLRKTSM
-352 DEMPQFMNVLKGNMS
+352 DELPQFINVLKGDMT

-417 GMKKRVLADSFY
+417 GMKKRILADSFY

-440 IILKTVFLIVVGD
+440 IILKTIFLIIIGD
-453 KKAR
+453 KNAR

>member
-32 RNFEVKYDSETLEQ
+32 RNFEVKYDSDTLEQ
-46 NILSILLLCF
+46 NIFSILLLCF
-56 FWILLSGRTR
+56 FWLLLSGRTR

-90 FIGVIMLGKVSNNDF
+90 FLGVVMLGKVSMNDF

-116 LLLVVIPIKTFIYF
+116 LLLVVIPIKSFIFF

-135 RSIGKNHRNVMF
+135 RSKGINHRNVMF
-147 IGESASSNILSD
+147 IEEGTSSNVLRD

-167 GYRIYDYKENDYDL
+167 GYKIYDYPQGNYDL
-181 PKIIEFWKENG
+181 PNMIEFWKDNG
-192 IHTIFLPSEHSL
+192 IHTIFLPSEHCL
-204 EKTFEDDLFRQ
+204 EKQFENDLFRQ

-242 ETVPILSQAK
+242 ETVPVLSQAK
-252 YPLDFFTNSSIK
+252 YPLDFFTNSAVK
-264 RLFDIIFSTIILVFV
+264 RIFDILFSLIVLIGI
-279 CSWLFPIIILL
+279 CSWLFPVIILL
-290 IKLDGSKGSP
+290 IKLDGSKGP
-300 FFIQKRY
+300 AFFIQKRY
-307 GFHDEVFD
+307 GYHDKVFD

-321 MKINEKS
+321 MR
-328 SEKTTDYNDERI
+328 SENNTAQNTTAVDDNRI

-352 DEMPQFMNVLKGNMS
+352 DEMPQFINVLKGEMT

-417 GMKKRVLADSFY
+417 GMKKRILADSFY

-440 IILKTVFLIVVGD
+440 IILKTIFLVIIGD
-453 KKAR
+453 KNAR

>member
-14 VILLDMILVSSV
+14 VILLDMILVASV
-26 FVIYYW
+26 FISYYR
-32 RNFEVKYDSETLEQ
+32 RNFEIKYDTESLEQ
-46 NILSILLLCF
+46 NILSIVLLCF
-56 FWILLSGRTR
+56 FWLLLSGRTR

-73 VTYTIYLERIL
+73 LTYTVYLERII

-90 FIGVIMLGKVSNNDF
+90 FFGVLLLGKVSNNDF
-105 LKTERFYLAGI
+105 LKTERFYLAII
-116 LLLVVIPIKTFIYF
+116 LSLIVIPVKTLIFF

-147 IGESASSNILSD
+147 IGETASTDVLKD
-159 IINQRKDY
+159 IISERKDF
-167 GYRIYDYKENDYDL
+167 GYKIYDYSGNYDL
-181 PKIIEFWKENG
+181 ENIVKFWKDNG
-192 IHTIFLPSEHSL
+192 IHTVFLPSEHTL
-204 EKTFEDDLFRQ
+204 EKSFENKLFHQ

-220 VKISLVPNI
+220 VKVSLVPNI
-229 IQNQFFEYEFNYI
+229 IQNDFFEFEFNYI
-242 ETVPILSQAK
+242 ETVPVLTQAK
-252 YPLDFFTNSSIK
+252 YPLDLFTNFSIK
-264 RLFDIIFSTIILVFV
+264 RFFDIVFSLFILICI

-290 IKLDGSKGSP
+290 IKLDGSKGSA

-307 GFHDEVFD
+307 GYHDEVFD
-315 CLKFRT
+315 CFKFRT
-321 MKINEKS
+321 MEVNNLS
-328 SEKTTDYNDERI
+328 SKKTTEQNDKRI

-352 DEMPQFMNVLKGNMS
+352 DEMPQFVNVLLGTMS

-417 GMKKRVLADSFY
+417 GMKKRILTDSFY

-440 IILKTVFLIVVGD
+440 IILKTIFLIIIGD
-453 KKAR
+453 KKAH

>member
-14 VILLDMILVSSV
+14 VILLDMILVASV
-26 FVIYYW
+26 FVSYYR
-32 RNFEVKYDSETLEQ
+32 RNFEIKYDSESLEQ
-46 NILSILLLCF
+46 NILSVLLLCF
-56 FWILLSGRTR
+56 FWLLLSGRTR

-73 VTYTIYLERIL
+73 ITYTIYLERII

-90 FIGVIMLGKVSNNDF
+90 FIGVLLLGKVSNNDF
-105 LKTERFYLAGI
+105 LKTERFYLAII
-116 LLLVVIPIKTFIYF
+116 LALIVIPVKTLIFF

-147 IGESASSNILSD
+147 IQETASTHVLRE
-159 IINQRKDY
+159 IISERKDF
-167 GYRIYDYKENDYDL
+167 GYRIYDYPGINDLEYIV
-181 PKIIEFWKENG
+181 KFWKDNG
-192 IHTIFLPSEHSL
+192 IHTVFLPSEHSL
-204 EKTFEDDLFRQ
+204 EKSFEEELFHQ

-220 VKISLVPNI
+220 VKVSLVPNTV
-229 IQNQFFEYEFNYI
+229 QNDFFEFEYNYI
-242 ETVPILSQAK
+242 GTVPVLTQAK
-252 YPLDFFTNSSIK
+252 YPLDVFTNFSVK
-264 RLFDIIFSTIILVFV
+264 RLFDIVFSLLVLI
-279 CSWLFPIIILL
+279 CICTWLFPIIILL

-300 FFIQKRY
+300 FFIQERY
-307 GFHDEVFD
+307 GYHDEVFK
-315 CLKFRT
+315 CFKFRT
-321 MKINEKS
+321 MKINDQS
-328 SEKTTDYNDERI
+328 SKKTTDQNDSRI
-340 TKIGKFLRKTSL
+340 TGIGKFLRKTSL
-352 DEMPQFMNVLKGNMS
+352 DEMPQFINVLLGNMS

-417 GMKKRVLADSFY
+417 GMKKRILADSFY

-440 IILKTVFLIVVGD
+440 IIFKTIFLIITGD
-453 KKAR
+453 KKAH

>member
-1 MQRLRYSRYFKAF
+1 MQRLRYSRYFKVF

-26 FVIYYW
+26 FIIYYW
-32 RNFEVKYDSETLEQ
+32 RNFEVKYDSESLEQ

-116 LLLVVIPIKTFIYF
+116 LLLIVIPIKTFIYF

-147 IGESASSNILSD
+147 IGESASSTVLSD

-167 GYRIYDYKENDYDL
+167 GFRIYDYPKDNYDL
-181 PKIIEFWKENG
+181 PKIIEFWKDNG
-192 IHTIFLPSEHSL
+192 IHTIFIPSEHSL
-204 EKTFEDDLFRQ
+204 DKNFEDDLFRQ

-242 ETVPILSQAK
+242 ETVPVLSQAK
-252 YPLDFFTNSSIK
+252 YPLDFFTNVTIK
-264 RLFDIIFSTIILVFV
+264 RLFDILFSLIVLIGI
-279 CSWLFPIIILL
+279 CSWLFPIISLL
-290 IKLDGSKGSP
+290 IKMDGSKGP
-300 FFIQKRY
+300 VFFVQKRY
-307 GFHDEVFD
+307 GYHDEVFD

-321 MKINEKS
+321 MKVNNES
-328 SEKTTDYNDERI
+328 AEKTTDCDDVRI
-340 TKIGKFLRKTSL
+340 TRIGKLLRKTSL
-352 DEMPQFMNVLKGNMS
+352 DEMPQFINVLKGNMS

-410 DEGDMNI
+410 DEGDMNL
-417 GMKKRVLADSFY
+417 GMKKRILADSFY

-440 IILKTVFLIVVGD
+440 IILKTIFLVIVGD
-453 KKAR
+453 KNAR

>member
-32 RNFEVKYDSETLEQ
+32 RNFEVKYDSDTLEQ
-46 NILSILLLCF
+46 NVLSIMLLCL
-56 FWILLSGRTR
+56 FWLLLSGRTR

-84 IHVFFF
+84 IHVFIFF
-90 FIGVIMLGKVSNNDF
+90 MGVLLLGKVSMNDF
-105 LKTERFYLAGI
+105 LKTERFYLAII
-116 LLLVVIPIKTFIYF
+116 LLLIVAPIKSFIYF

-135 RSIGKNHRNVMF
+135 RSKGINHRNIMF
-147 IGESASSNILSD
+147 MEEGISSNILRE
-159 IINQRKDY
+159 IISERKDY
-167 GYRIYDYKENDYDL
+167 GYKIYDYPQGNYDL
-181 PKIIEFWKENG
+181 TNIVEFWKSNG
-192 IHTIFLPSEHSL
+192 IHTIFLPSEHCL
-204 EKTFEDDLFRQ
+204 DKKFEDELFHQ

-229 IQNQFFEYEFNYI
+229 IQNDFFEYEFNYI
-242 ETVPILSQAK
+242 ETVPVLSQAK
-252 YPLDFFTNSSIK
+252 YPLDFFTNAGVK
-264 RLFDIIFSTIILVFV
+264 RLFDIVFSLIVLIGI

-290 IKLDGSKGSP
+290 IKMDGSKGSA

-307 GFHDEVFD
+307 GYHDEVFN
-315 CLKFRT
+315 CFKFRT
-321 MKINEKS
+321 MK
-328 SEKTTDYNDERI
+328 SENNSNQSTTAVDDKRI
-340 TKIGKFLRKTSL
+340 TKVGKFLRKTSL
-352 DEMPQFMNVLKGNMS
+352 DEMPQFINVLLGNMT

-417 GMKKRVLADSFY
+417 GMKKRILADSFY

-440 IILKTVFLIVVGD
+440 IILKTIFLVIVGD
-453 KKAR
+453 KNAR

>member
-1 MQRLRYSRYFKAF
+1 MQRLRYSRYFKTF
-14 VILLDMILVSSV
+14 VILLDMILVSVV
-26 FVIYYW
+26 FCFYYFK
-32 RNFEVKYDSETLEQ
+32 NFEVKYDSETLEQ
-46 NILSILLLCF
+46 NILSVLLLCF

-90 FIGVIMLGKVSNNDF
+90 FIGVILLAKVSNNDF

-135 RSIGKNHRNVMF
+135 RSIGINHRNVMF
-147 IGESASSNILSD
+147 LGENASSDILEE
-159 IINQRKDY
+159 IIHQRKDY
-167 GYRIYDYKENDYDL
+167 GYKIYDYPPDHYDIDGIV
-181 PKIIEFWKENG
+181 KFWKDHG
-192 IHTIFLPSEHSL
+192 IHTIFLPSEHCL
-204 EKTFEDDLFRQ
+204 EKSFEDALFRQ
-215 AELNK
+215 AEINK

-229 IQNQFFEYEFNYI
+229 IQNDFFEYEFSYI
-242 ETVPILSQAK
+242 ETVPILSQSK
-252 YPLDFFTNSSIK
+252 YPLDFFTNLTIK
-264 RLFDIIFSTIILVFV
+264 RIFDLLFSIIVLVGI
-279 CSWLFPIIILL
+279 CSWLFPIIMLL
-290 IKLDGSKGSP
+290 IKLDDAKGSV
-300 FFIQKRY
+300 FFLQKRY
-307 GFHDEVFD
+307 GFHDEVFN
-315 CLKFRT
+315 CIKFRT
-321 MKINEKS
+321 MRSNDNK
-328 SEKTTDYNDERI
+328 SEKTTDANDVRI
-340 TKIGKFLRKTSL
+340 TAIGKFLRKTSM
-352 DEMPQFMNVLKGNMS
+352 DELPQFINVLVGDMT

-417 GMKKRVLADSFY
+417 GMKKRILADSFY
-429 VRNWSFSMDIV
+429 VKNWSFSMDIV
-440 IILKTVFLIVVGD
+440 IILKTIFLIIVGD
-453 KKAR
+453 KNAR